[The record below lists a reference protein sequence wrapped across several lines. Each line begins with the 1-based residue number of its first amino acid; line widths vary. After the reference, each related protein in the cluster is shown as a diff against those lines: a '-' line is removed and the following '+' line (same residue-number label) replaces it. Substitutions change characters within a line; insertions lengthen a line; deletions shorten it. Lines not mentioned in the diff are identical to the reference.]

1 MYYRCSDE
9 RTAADQQGI
18 TPRLPSVSL
27 LFCIPSQRSANSRQL
42 LAALSWLVTYHIS
55 VAAPEHQADP
65 MLYCDI
71 CPGSTTLH
79 LTKCFHLD
87 TSSESFWFTF
97 LVYCDVYFE
106 MCVDENI
113 TIHDRGF
120 QNFLSQ
126 LPGPWAWTHHA
137 RLKLYD
143 QSAPRALV
151 DSRARYTP
159 AKPVRSAARGL
170 LA

>member
-1 MYYRCSDE
+1 MTRALPQTD
-9 RTAADQQGI
+9 RVLRFKN
-18 TPRLPSVSL
+18 TPRLPSVSF

-42 LAALSWLVTYHIS
+42 LASLGWLVTY
-55 VAAPEHQADP
+55 
-65 MLYCDI
+65 I
-71 CPGSTTLH
+71 CRGPRASSRSDAVLPVRHLSRFYYIASHEVLH
-79 LTKCFHLD
+79 LD
-87 TSSESFWFTF
+87 ASSESFWFTF
-97 LVYCDVYFE
+97 LVYCDVYFQ

-113 TIHDRGF
+113 TIHHRGF
-120 QNFLSQ
+120 QKFLSQ

-159 AKPVRSAARGL
+159 AKPVRTSAACGL
-170 LA
+170 A